1 MGGGCTRE
9 TEKEQ
14 SEKQEETQE
23 RAMHDIQRQYCRR
36 RTRSTDGNS
45 AEKSSAVRTG
55 KGPLA
60 LAI

>member
-14 SEKQEETQE
+14 SEKQEEIQE

-36 RTRSTDGNS
+36 RTRSADGNS
-45 AEKSSAVRTG
+45 AQKSSAVRTG